1 MTNNPDLNSILSD
14 ITRTLGISLREM
26 KKHCREQENVAARA
40 IFYHLATE
48 QGYIQQVIAD
58 RIGHCRVTVLHGLKL
73 IEENTLYK
81 IALIKFND
89 LKEINKLKTN

>member
-26 KKHCREQENVAARA
+26 KKHCREQEYVAARA

-58 RIGHCRVTVLHGLKL
+58 RIGHCRVTVFHGLKL
-73 IEENTLYK
+73 IEGNTLYK

-89 LKEINKLKTN
+89 LKEINEK